1 MNMVRKIKKLFF
13 AGWLLCAVIPLPAQQ
28 RTISADL
35 DKEAGLR
42 KKVYNE
48 CVGAGRASE
57 GLRADWQEHLRLV
70 QQKCNFRYIR
80 FHGLLND
87 EMGVCSVRDGKIIY
101 NFHYIDVLYDFL
113 LSAGIKPF
121 VELSFMPT
129 PLKSGDHTVMW
140 WKGNTSPPAD
150 WAEYE
155 RMISLLTKHFTERYG
170 EEEVKTWYFEV
181 WNEPNLKDFFSGTEE
196 EYHKMY
202 ATAAKAIK
210 AVHPAYRVGGPASA
224 GSPWVPGFIH
234 YCQTN
239 HVPVD
244 FVSSHNYGVEGN
256 LDEFGAYQ
264 LFMGRNFQWITNDV
278 AYIRQLIEESGKPL
292 ELHYTEWN
300 TSYSFNDPVHDTYQ
314 QAPYM
319 LYVLKN
325 TEKTANSMSF
335 WTFTDIFEEGGP
347 PPTAF
352 HGGFGML
359 NEHGIKKPA
368 FHVYD
373 FLNRLGETEV
383 QNADTA
389 SWICKSKDGSV
400 QILAWDFE
408 LLQQGKKSNQV
419 FYRQLLPSEN
429 KGKLKISLKNVEQ
442 GTYFCDIS
450 SVGFEKGDVFS
461 AYYKIGLP
469 VELNQTQESYLK
481 SIGDHVKYKTDIITI
496 GADGKFETTLPL
508 STNDIYLIELKKV
521 N

>member
-1 MNMVRKIKKLFF
+1 MLQKVRMLFF
-13 AGWLLCAVIPLPAQQ
+13 AGVLLCVAIPFHAQQ

-35 DKEAGLR
+35 NKEAGLR

-70 QQKCNFRYIR
+70 KQHCDFRYIR

-87 EMGVCSVRDGKIIY
+87 EMGVCSVKDGKIIY

-113 LSAGIKPF
+113 LSVGIKPF

-129 PLKSGDHTVMW
+129 PLKSNDKTIMW

-150 WAEYE
+150 YE
-155 RMISLLTKHFTERYG
+155 EWERLINSLAQHFTERYG
-170 EEEVKTWYFEV
+170 EEEIKTWYFEV
-181 WNEPNLKDFFSGTEE
+181 WNEPDLKDFFTGTED
-196 EYHKMY
+196 EYHQMY

-210 AVHPAYRVGGPASA
+210 AVNPAYRVGGPASA
-224 GSPWVPGFIH
+224 GKSWIPGFIN

-239 HVPVD
+239 NVPVD
-244 FVSSHNYGVEGN
+244 FISSHNYGVEGN
-256 LDEFGAYQ
+256 LDEFGKYQ
-264 LFMGRNFQWITNDV
+264 LFMGRNFQWMPTNV
-278 AYIRQLIEESGKPL
+278 AYVRNLIVESGKSL
-292 ELHYTEWN
+292 ELHCTEWN

-335 WTFTDIFEEGGP
+335 WAFTDIFEEGGP
-347 PPTAF
+347 PPSAF

-373 FLNRLGETEV
+373 FLNRMGETEL
-383 QNADTA
+383 QNTDTA
-389 SWICKSKDGSV
+389 SWVCKSKGGSV
-400 QILAWDFE
+400 QILAWNFE

-419 FYRQLLPSEN
+419 FYRQLLPSEK
-429 KGKLKISLKNVEQ
+429 KGELKILLQNVTP
-442 GTYFCDIS
+442 GNYVCTIS
-450 SVGFEKGDVFS
+450 SVGFEKGDVFT
-461 AYYKIGLP
+461 AYYKMGLP
-469 VELNQTQESYLK
+469 VELSTAQESYLK
-481 SIGDHVKYKTDIITI
+481 GIGDNVLYKKDIITI
-496 GADGKFETTLPL
+496 GADGKFETVLPL
-508 STNDIYLIELKKV
+508 RTNDVYLVELIKI
-521 N
+521 